1 MNATTKQRYSFGQA
15 QNWMDDEPA
24 ADAPAPAADDRE
36 EFKRKTQEAAASVG
50 YVAPSEQVP
59 AIPAPEIKA
68 KPAPTQPV
76 VRTPKAGKAKP
87 APAPE
92 LDGKKGRPKGDRTI
106 QMSVRIRQ
114 EHDELIKAIAR
125 DDFSVASIVEAAL
138 VAFAKGIYEDKRY
151 KRMPLDAETLAL
163 AKSVFTQQRN

>member
-1 MNATTKQRYSFGQA
+1 MNAASKQRYSFGHA

-24 ADAPAPAADDRE
+24 APAPAPLADDRE

-50 YVAPSEQVP
+50 YVAPSEQA
-59 AIPAPEIKA
+59 AIAASPEAKAMPAPASARSPKA
-68 KPAPTQPV
+68 AKPKPAPI
-76 VRTPKAGKAKP
+76 
-87 APAPE
+87 PE
-92 LDGKKGRPKGDRTI
+92 PDLKKGRPKGDRTI

-151 KRMPLDAETLAL
+151 KRMPLDTETLEL
-163 AKSVFTQQRN
+163 ARSVFTQHRN